1 MIKYFEI
8 KAVYSKSNKTRK
20 RQIVAKDKE
29 SAIEKMRVEGY
40 IDPFEVIEYIEPP
53 TENQLEYAKALKIS
67 VPPDASKADVSA
79 LIDRAKF
86 DYSDPNPELVEYA
99 NEIGLIFSDYIG
111 KKGLYNTIFDNLY
124 QEDRMAFFIF
134 CVYRWL
140 SDDRKG
146 NLNKHTHRD
155 LFYEFA
161 SHQMQND
168 KFRISVNE
176 YRGEDIRFFG
186 KIKYSD
192 GREVYGGD
200 TNTIAYKTCA
210 NFLKERLGLRNK
222 TTTKLQSK
230 QVASRKTTGKTPS
243 KNDTAKG
250 CIYMVIIV
258 IMIIFVIY
266 VWNSPSREPEKS
278 DIQTNDTITK
288 DSLIIENG
296 KYRIITP
303 SGRREK

>member
-176 YRGEDIRFFG
+176 YRGEDIQG
-186 KIKYSD
+186 
-192 GREVYGGD
+192 
-200 TNTIAYKTCA
+200 
-210 NFLKERLGLRNK
+210 
-222 TTTKLQSK
+222 Q
-230 QVASRKTTGKTPS
+230 
-243 KNDTAKG
+243 
-250 CIYMVIIV
+250 
-258 IMIIFVIY
+258 
-266 VWNSPSREPEKS
+266 
-278 DIQTNDTITK
+278 
-288 DSLIIENG
+288 
-296 KYRIITP
+296 RI
-303 SGRREK
+303 